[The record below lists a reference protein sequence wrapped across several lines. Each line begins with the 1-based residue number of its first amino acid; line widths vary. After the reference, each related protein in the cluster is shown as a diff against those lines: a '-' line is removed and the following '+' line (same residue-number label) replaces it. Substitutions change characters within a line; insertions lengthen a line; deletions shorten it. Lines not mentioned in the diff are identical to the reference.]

1 MVVSIMLDCNNLRTN
16 PASDGDYKAAVATT
30 KSTGDFLLL
39 LGRCTNEETPFDIVQ
54 CCYHTTSSMGDG

>member
-1 MVVSIMLDCNNLRTN
+1 MVVSIMLDRKNLRTN

-39 LGRCTNEETPFDIVQ
+39 LERCTNEGPFDIVP